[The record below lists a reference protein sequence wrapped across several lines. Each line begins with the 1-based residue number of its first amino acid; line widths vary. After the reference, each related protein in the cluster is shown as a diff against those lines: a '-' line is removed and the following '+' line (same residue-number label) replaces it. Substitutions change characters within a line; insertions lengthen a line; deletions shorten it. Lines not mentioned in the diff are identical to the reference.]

1 MKSKQLLSIVFS
13 LIMFT
18 GITAGNAV
26 FAESDDNDNHKVKL
40 DSFCEMTDEEKR
52 DFASK
57 HEKTEER
64 LALMNEYCSLD
75 EDGKIA
81 FLEEHKDDYK
91 RYHTNYMKDM
101 ADKYC
106 EMSDEEKRDFISEHD
121 KVAEHVER
129 MNAYCELDEDA
140 RADYIA
146 EHKDDYKMNHENM
159 RAMVD
164 RYCEMS
170 NEEKRD
176 LISKYDK
183 AEEHVAKMNEYC
195 DLDEESKDA
204 FIADFK
210 KSMKDKMSDYKKDH
224 MMNVD
229 EMQVAHKNIVNHKA
243 EYERFCQMT
252 SEELENSIDN
262 PERLAKVT
270 EWCEMT
276 PEEREDFKKT
286 HRDIAMDFKDKHM
299 GALGI
304 TKEQIDNS
312 PRLRAMIMEKHGM
325 DRTDEIREKFEL
337 KHGDADK
344 IKSEVKMKFK
354 NHMAAM
360 KVNIS
365 DERKSAIL
373 DRVAEMREFKM
384 EMRDNT
390 SDLTDEEKQEL
401 REKFIEKAK
410 EIQLAWISPRTQMTA
425 GVNADEIECRE
436 GFSLVMKESNGVPMC
451 LKADTALV
459 MIERGIAV
467 PAN

>member
-1 MKSKQLLSIVFS
+1 
-13 LIMFT
+13 MFT

-40 DSFCEMTDEEKR
+40 DSFCEMNDEEKR
-52 DFASK
+52 DFVSK
-57 HEKTEER
+57 HEKTEDH

-75 EDGKIA
+75 ETGKIV

-106 EMSDEEKRDFISEHD
+106 EMS
-121 KVAEHVER
+121 A
-129 MNAYCELDEDA
+129 
-140 RADYIA
+140 
-146 EHKDDYKMNHENM
+146 
-159 RAMVD
+159 
-164 RYCEMS
+164 
-170 NEEKRD
+170 EEKRD

-204 FIADFK
+204 FITDFK
-210 KSMKDKMSDYKKDH
+210 EKMKDKFSDYKSEH
-224 MMNVD
+224 MSSVD
-229 EMQVAHKNIVNHKA
+229 DMKKSHESIRDHKA
-243 EYERFCQMT
+243 EYERFCKMS
-252 SEELENSIDN
+252 SEELTSSIDDAQ
-262 PERLAKVT
+262 RLTKVT
-270 EWCEMT
+270 EWCDMSS
-276 PEEREDFKKT
+276 EEREDYKKK
-286 HRDIAMDFKDKHM
+286 HHDAAMDFKDKHM
-299 GALGI
+299 GALDRM
-304 TKEQIDNS
+304 KEKSDLS

-325 DRTDEIREKFEL
+325 DRTDEIREKFES

-354 NHMAAM
+354 NHMAQM
-360 KVNIS
+360 KITMS
-365 DERKSAIL
+365 DERKSTIL
-373 DRVAEMREFKM
+373 DRIAEMQEFKM

-401 REKFIEKAK
+401 RAQFIEKAK
-410 EIQLAWISPRTQMTA
+410 NMQLAWISPHHQMNV
-425 GVNADEIECRE
+425 GINADEIECRE
-436 GFSLVMKESNGVPMC
+436 GHSLVMKKSNGVPMC
-451 LKADTALV
+451 LSADTALI

>member
-1 MKSKQLLSIVFS
+1 MKSRQLLSIVFS

-40 DSFCEMTDEEKR
+40 DSFCEMTDEKKR
-52 DFASK
+52 DFVSK
-57 HEKTEER
+57 HEKTEEH

-75 EDGKIA
+75 ETGKIV

-106 EMSDEEKRDFISEHD
+106 EMSAEEKRDFISEHD

-129 MNAYCELDEDA
+129 MNAYCSLDDDA
-140 RADYIA
+140 RATYIK

-159 RAMVD
+159 RAMAD

-170 NEEKRD
+170 DEEKRD

-183 AEEHVAKMNEYC
+183 AEEHVVKMNEYC

-204 FIADFK
+204 FITDFK
-210 KSMKDKMSDYKKDH
+210 EKMKDKFSDYKSEH
-224 MMNVD
+224 MSSVD
-229 EMQVAHKNIVNHKA
+229 DMKKSHESIRDHKA
-243 EYERFCQMT
+243 EYERFCKMS
-252 SEELENSIDN
+252 SEELTSSIDDAQ
-262 PERLAKVT
+262 RLTKVT
-270 EWCEMT
+270 EWCDMSS
-276 PEEREDFKKT
+276 EEREDYKKK
-286 HRDIAMDFKDKHM
+286 HHDAAMDFKDKHM
-299 GALGI
+299 GALDRM
-304 TKEQIDNS
+304 KEKSDLS

-325 DRTDEIREKFEL
+325 DRTDEIREKFES

-354 NHMAAM
+354 NHMAQM
-360 KVNIS
+360 KITMS
-365 DERKSAIL
+365 DERKSIIL
-373 DRVAEMREFKM
+373 DRIAEMQEFKM

-401 REKFIEKAK
+401 RAQFIEKAK
-410 EIQLAWISPRTQMTA
+410 NMQLAWILPHHQMNV
-425 GVNADEIECRE
+425 GINADEIECRE
-436 GFSLVMKESNGVPMC
+436 GHSLVMKKSNGVPMC
-451 LKADTALV
+451 LSADTALI

>member
-1 MKSKQLLSIVFS
+1 MKSRQLSIVFS

-40 DSFCEMTDEEKR
+40 DSFCEMNDEEKR
-52 DFASK
+52 DFVSK
-57 HEKTEER
+57 HEKTEEH

-75 EDGKIA
+75 ETGKIV

-106 EMSDEEKRDFISEHD
+106 EMS
-121 KVAEHVER
+121 A
-129 MNAYCELDEDA
+129 
-140 RADYIA
+140 
-146 EHKDDYKMNHENM
+146 
-159 RAMVD
+159 
-164 RYCEMS
+164 
-170 NEEKRD
+170 EEKRD

-204 FIADFK
+204 FITDFK
-210 KSMKDKMSDYKKDH
+210 EKMKDKFSDYKSEH
-224 MMNVD
+224 MSSVD
-229 EMQVAHKNIVNHKA
+229 DMKKSHESIRDHKA
-243 EYERFCQMT
+243 EYERFCKMS
-252 SEELENSIDN
+252 SEELTSSIDDAQ
-262 PERLAKVT
+262 RLTKVT
-270 EWCEMT
+270 EWCDMSS
-276 PEEREDFKKT
+276 EEREDYKKK
-286 HRDIAMDFKDKHM
+286 HHDAAMDFKDKHM
-299 GALGI
+299 GALDRM
-304 TKEQIDNS
+304 KEKSDLF
-312 PRLRAMIMEKHGM
+312 PRLRAMIMEKH
-325 DRTDEIREKFEL
+325 ES

-354 NHMAAM
+354 NHMAQM
-360 KVNIS
+360 KITMS
-365 DERKSAIL
+365 DERKSTIL
-373 DRVAEMREFKM
+373 DRIAEMQEFKM

-401 REKFIEKAK
+401 RAQFIEKAK
-410 EIQLAWISPRTQMTA
+410 NMQLAWISPHHQMNV
-425 GVNADEIECRE
+425 GINADEIECRE
-436 GFSLVMKESNGVPMC
+436 GHSLVMKKSNGVPMC
-451 LKADTALV
+451 LSADTALI